1 MNASNVIRPSRRL
14 VNAYR
19 GDLNI
24 QTYGVDNLYPQRVLD
39 IIENSSTGSSCLER
53 FQNFIEG
60 NGVNDQDFS
69 EYICNRR
76 GDTVDDIL
84 HLMAQD
90 LAIYNGI
97 ALHVNYNLACEIVE
111 LQHVPFQ
118 NCRLEEEDDGGR
130 VAFINVHPD
139 WSGQK
144 TRKGR
149 KVYVDKNNVHK
160 IYTFNPD
167 PLVVMAQIEKSDGIE
182 NYKGQI
188 LWFSMQGRNQ
198 YPKPKYDK
206 IITALSIDEG
216 LDNVKYRNTRNNF
229 LLAGM
234 FVHKKGSTMNIDDD
248 GNTITS
254 DDDDS
259 YDFAKNLDVFQG
271 DMNCCSIMDITLQS
285 DEDKPEFLPVEGTNY
300 DKKYECTESSTIER
314 IYAAFGQEPFYSIRT
329 GKQGF
334 SGKTTSE
341 AYEYYNSYVGNE
353 RRAISRLLKK
363 IFDKWF
369 EVANK
374 SEDYNIQPLVY
385 INNSDNGTTPDNP
398 E

>member
-1 MNASNVIRPSRRL
+1 MNVNNVVRPTRRL
-14 VNAYR
+14 TTSYR
-19 GDLNI
+19 SELNI
-24 QTYGVDNLYPQRVLD
+24 QTYGEDNLYPQRVLD
-39 IIENSSTGSSCLER
+39 ILENSSTGASCLER

-60 NGVNDQDFS
+60 NGVNDEDFS

-90 LAIYNGI
+90 LACYNGI
-97 ALHVNYNLACEIVE
+97 ALHVNYNMACEIVE

-118 NCRLEEEDDGGR
+118 NCRLEEEDDAGR

-149 KVYVDKNNVHK
+149 KVYVDKQNVHK
-160 IYTFNPD
+160 IFPFNPD
-167 PLVVMAQIEKSDGIE
+167 PLVVMAQIEKAGGIE
-182 NYKGQI
+182 NYTGQI
-188 LWFSMQGRNQ
+188 LWFSMQGRFQ

-206 IITALSIDEG
+206 IITALSTDEG

-229 LLAGM
+229 LLSGM
-234 FVHKKGSTMNIDDD
+234 FVHKKGTTLNIDDD
-248 GNTITS
+248 GNPITAN

-285 DEDKPEFLPVEGTNY
+285 DEDKPEFIPVEGTNY
-300 DKKYECTESSTIER
+300 DKKYDSTESSTIER

-353 RRAISRLLKK
+353 RRALSRVLKK
-363 IFDKWF
+363 VFDHWF
-369 EVANK
+369 EPANK
-374 SEDYNIQPLVY
+374 SEDYQIQPLVY
-385 INNSDNGTTPDNP
+385 INNEENGTSDFA
-398 E
+398 

>member
-1 MNASNVIRPSRRL
+1 MNVNNVIRPAKRL
-14 VNAYR
+14 AVNFQR
-19 GDLNI
+19 DLNI
-24 QTYGVDNLYPQRVLD
+24 QSYGADNLYPQRVFD
-39 IIENSSTGSSCLER
+39 IIENSSTGLSCLER
-53 FQNFIEG
+53 YQNFIEG
-60 NGVNDQDFS
+60 NGVNDTGFS
-69 EYICNRR
+69 EYVCNRR

-90 LAIYNGI
+90 IGYYNGV
-97 ALHVNYNLACEIVE
+97 ALHVNYNFACEITEV
-111 LQHVPFQ
+111 QHIPFQ
-118 NCRLEEEDDGGR
+118 NCRLEEEDENGR
-130 VAFINVHPD
+130 VTYINVHPD

-144 TRKGR
+144 TRKGK
-149 KVYVDKNNVHK
+149 KVNVNQDNVAK
-160 IYTFNPD
+160 IFPFNPD
-167 PLVVMAQIEKSDGIE
+167 PKVVMAQIEAAGGIE

-188 LWFSMQGRNQ
+188 LWFSMTGRFQ

-206 IITALSIDEG
+206 IVTALSTDEG

-234 FVHKKGSTMNIDDD
+234 FIHKKGAQVNIDED
-248 GNTITS
+248 GKPVES
-254 DDDDS
+254 EDDS

-271 DMNCCSIMDITLQS
+271 DMNCCSIMDITLQN
-285 DEDKPEFLPVEGTNY
+285 DEDKPDFLPVEGTNY

-353 RRAISRLLKK
+353 RRAISRILKK
-363 IFDKWF
+363 IFDRWH

-374 SEDYNIQPLVY
+374 SDDYNIQPLVY
-385 INNSDNGTTPDNP
+385 INNSDNGTSDNN
-398 E
+398 